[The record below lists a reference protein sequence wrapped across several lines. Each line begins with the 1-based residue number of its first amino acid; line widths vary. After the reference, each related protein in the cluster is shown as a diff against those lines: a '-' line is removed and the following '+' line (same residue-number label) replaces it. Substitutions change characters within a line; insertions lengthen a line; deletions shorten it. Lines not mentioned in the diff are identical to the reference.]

1 MRFPT
6 RAQEWLADR
15 MRWVQ
20 YPEPRRVVSRRGI
33 SWKHQMPLT
42 VRIFVAL
49 LSITVI
55 IVFGLLSILIGMFL
69 VALLTS

>member
-1 MRFPT
+1 MKFPT
-6 RAQEWLADR
+6 RAHEWLADR
-15 MRWVQ
+15 MRGVQ
-20 YPEPRRVVSRRGI
+20 YPEPRRVADRRGM
-33 SWKHQMPLT
+33 SWKYQMPLT

-55 IVFGLLSILIGMFL
+55 IVSGLLSILIVMFL

>member
-1 MRFPT
+1 
-6 RAQEWLADR
+6 
-15 MRWVQ
+15 
-20 YPEPRRVVSRRGI
+20 
-33 SWKHQMPLT
+33 MPLT

-55 IVFGLLSILIGMFL
+55 IVSGLLSILIGMFL